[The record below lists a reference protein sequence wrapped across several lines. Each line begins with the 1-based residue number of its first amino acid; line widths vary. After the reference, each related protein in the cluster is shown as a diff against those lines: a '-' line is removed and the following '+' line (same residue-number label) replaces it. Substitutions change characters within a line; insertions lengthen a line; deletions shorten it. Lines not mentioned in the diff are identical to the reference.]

1 MFSQLRLNPLFR
13 LATILITGFL
23 ILALGGLGFWYLFKP
38 DSNKTVQPISD
49 NLVDGLIGTNITS
62 LDFKGAFKPELF
74 YYNRVNQDNWLLHI
88 PSTVPNKAYI
98 QPIIR
103 QLNLPKESNQGYYA
117 VIYNTKDK
125 SYRLAK
131 DFLGDRILGQKINTP
146 IYDKDRK
153 DTQIVKL
160 FDLGKIW
167 VYSLT
172 DGSVFS
178 SGVDFK
184 DARVLV
190 DEVYTDEN
198 RFSVNQLLDITSTEI
213 VLLARKESIQSLYDK
228 AAFEQSRNDQSD
240 QINQRE
246 TKLEFLDKTL
256 YVDTVLKL
264 PIAKI
269 AEDNWRKELKGLS
282 SLWTEIPLKG
292 ATAWQQ
298 KAKSDFET
306 SLKEFQITAD
316 VNKLTPAPKSKSVS
330 SGEIVRPPLPAEYY
344 QDNYMRVDVLA
355 SGKLFVHIGGAKN
368 YFWLVDSTTG
378 ENINTEFGTPQSW
391 DNTMTSSCDKEK
403 SRCKIVNLNDSLVYN
418 LDASGTGREYTF
430 GSSKLEAGGLEI
442 KSMEYTTR
450 YRTQVLKESLSNYN
464 GEFGFWQLGEWIKV
478 N

>member
-1 MFSQLRLNPLFR
+1 MFSSLRLNPLFR
-13 LATILITGFL
+13 LVAILITGCL
-23 ILALGGLGFWYLFKP
+23 ILVLGGLGLWYLFKP
-38 DSNKTVQPISD
+38 DVNKVNQPASS

-62 LDFKGAFKPELF
+62 LDFRGNFRPELF
-74 YYNRVNQDNWLLHI
+74 YYNRINQDNWLLHI
-88 PSTVPNKAYI
+88 PSTVPNKTYI

-103 QLNLPKESNQGYYA
+103 QLGLPKESNQGYYA

-125 SYRLAK
+125 SYKLAK

-146 IYDKDRK
+146 IYDKDRSE
-153 DTQIVKL
+153 TQIVKL

-198 RFSVNQLLDITSTEI
+198 RFAINQLLDVTSTEI

-228 AAFEQSRNDQSD
+228 EALAQISSSRD
-240 QINQRE
+240 NQDDANIS
-246 TKLEFLDKTL
+246 FLDKTL

-269 AEDNWRKELKGLS
+269 TENNWRKELKGLNS
-282 SLWTEIPLKG
+282 IWTEIPLQG
-292 ATAWQQ
+292 AKAWQQ
-298 KAKSDFET
+298 KAKNDFET
-306 SLKEFQITAD
+306 SLKEFRVAAD
-316 VNKLTPAPKSKSVS
+316 INKLTPSVKSKSVS
-330 SGEIVRPPLPAEYY
+330 SGEIVRPPLPQEYY
-344 QDNYMRVDVLA
+344 QDNYMRIDVLA
-355 SGKLFVHIGGAKN
+355 SGKFFVHIGGAKN
-368 YFWLVDSTTG
+368 YFWLVDGTTG
-378 ENINTEFGTPQSW
+378 ENINTEFNTPQSW
-391 DNTMTSSCDKEK
+391 DNTMTSACDTEK
-403 SRCKIVNLNDSLVYN
+403 SYCKIVNLNDSLIYN

-430 GSSKLEAGGLEI
+430 GSGKLEASGLDI
-442 KSMEYTTR
+442 KSMDYTTR
-450 YRTQVLKESLSNYN
+450 YRTQVLKESLSSYN